1 MKSNETWLAWWANV
15 AQRFNPL
22 KTNGK
27 YMYQLLWQ
35 SVTPYFVFMGF
46 VWFSVWTVI
55 ISLNSINQL
64 IYVMVKCGVL
74 FEVRTEI
81 LNVI

>member
-1 MKSNETWLAWWANV
+1 MVNICTSCFDNQSLRILYLWFLYDF
-15 AQRFNPL
+15 RF
-22 KTNGK
+22 
-27 YMYQLLWQ
+27 
-35 SVTPYFVFMGF
+35 
-46 VWFSVWTVI
+46 WTVI

-81 LNVI
+81 LNAI